1 MDRYPHLRHDL
12 ESMSLGYDIFRKLD
26 DGTPL
31 WIADLASLSEAKE
44 KIQLLV
50 SQSAAAYFIRDASTG
65 KVVFSIPPG
74 D

>member
-1 MDRYPHLRHDL
+1 MNQ
-12 ESMSLGYDIFRKLD
+12 GYDIFRKLD
-26 DGTPL
+26 DGSPL

-44 KIQLLV
+44 KIKLLV

-65 KVVFSIPPG
+65 KVVFSFPPG